1 MPSSIWFQFSLAL
14 RGQTVI
20 DGLRRSLPTTLLHS
34 VLFYFKMTQ
43 WALRSCGHLSL
54 SPCPSLWEYWYFLSK
69 TAKKH
74 LSFSGFFCLFVCF
87 WLVVF
92 VFGLVWFFG
101 IFPISFNN
109 FLLLIPNL
117 YERYTELRLTLCFPI
132 DFLNTCCIQYPT
144 YKAHRELYH
153 KRVIPV
159 FFLI

>member
-1 MPSSIWFQFSLAL
+1 MVFEGPFQL
-14 RGQTVI
+14 RCYT
-20 DGLRRSLPTTLLHS
+20 
-34 VLFYFKMTQ
+34 LFYSILK
-43 WALRSCGHLSL
+43 WHNEHCALVVTFLCPLVPPCESTDISFPKQQRSI
-54 SPCPSLWEYWYFLSK
+54 FLFLGS
-69 TAKKH
+69 
-74 LSFSGFFCLFVCF
+74 FVCLVGF
-87 WLVVF
+87 GWLF
-92 VFGLVWFFG
+92 LFLFLFG